1 MNREALKKAV
11 LEALATVPPELD
23 AGTLR
28 PNEPLREQ
36 LDIDSFDFLQ
46 FIIGLDQSLSLSI
59 PEGDY
64 GRLTTIDALVD
75 YLGEKLGSR
84 PGGK

>member
-11 LEALATVPPELD
+11 LEALAAVAPELD
-23 AGTLR
+23 PDTLR

-46 FIIGLDQSLSLSI
+46 FIIGLDQNLSLSI
-59 PEGDY
+59 PETDY
-64 GRLTTIDALVD
+64 GRLTTLDALVD
-75 YLGEKLGSR
+75 YLGEKLGGR